1 MKAWLASFLWCL
13 FLLPAMAARESIT
26 LDLKVGQNARQALVF
41 PAPAAAKDAKASIP
55 LVFCFHGHGGN
66 ATQASR
72 SFGMHEAWPEATVV
86 YPQGLPTPGQLTDPE
101 GKRNGWQGA
110 PGLQEDR
117 DLKFFDALLA
127 ELRKRYPMDAKRIF
141 VMGHSNGGGFTYLLW
156 ATRGKEIAAV
166 APCAAVGS
174 RVVTQLTPNPCLHL
188 AAKNDP
194 LVQYAWQEKMMAA
207 VKRING
213 CEEKGTV
220 WAPDALRYEAKDKTT
235 GAPMIQYI
243 HQQGHRY
250 PDQATALMVKF
261 FREIS
266 TP

>member
-1 MKAWLASFLWCL
+1 MKAWLASLICIFS
-13 FLLPAMAARESIT
+13 LLSLASARESIT
-26 LDLKVGQNARQALVF
+26 LDLKVEQTARHALVF
-41 PAPAAAKDAKASIP
+41 PAPAAAKEAKSTVP

-66 ATQASR
+66 AAQASR
-72 SFGMHEAWPEATVV
+72 SFGMHEAWPEALVV
-86 YPQGLPTPGQLTDPE
+86 YPQGLPTPGQLTDAE

-127 ELRKRYPMDAKRIF
+127 ELRKRYPVDGKRIF

-166 APCAAVGS
+166 APCAAVGP
-174 RVVTQLTPNPCLHL
+174 RVVAQLTPKPCLHL
-188 AAKNDP
+188 AAKDDP
-194 LVQYAWQEKMMAA
+194 LVRYEWQEKMMAE

-213 CEEKGTV
+213 CEEAGKT
-220 WAPDALRYEAKDKTT
+220 WAPEALRYEPKDKTT

-250 PDQATALMVKF
+250 PDQATTLMVKF
-261 FREIS
+261 FREIAA
-266 TP
+266 P